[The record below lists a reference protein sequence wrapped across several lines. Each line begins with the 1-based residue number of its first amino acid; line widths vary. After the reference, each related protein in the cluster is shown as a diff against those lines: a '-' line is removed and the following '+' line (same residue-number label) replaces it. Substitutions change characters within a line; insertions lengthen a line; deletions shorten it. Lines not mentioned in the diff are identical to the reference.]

1 MRVCSLASVRSLI
14 VLGEPLAFSVRDA
27 SHMLLLAQGQVIADE
42 PQLMALL
49 RRGAVVEADA
59 VAQLRNPARRSL
71 SPEERLAQLPAAWD
85 RMNGDVRQALA
96 APADA
101 PAAAV
106 SRATTLLLGLIDA
119 APDVAL
125 SQIVRQRD
133 VEEGH
138 YGVQHS
144 IHAATACRAAARYLG
159 WDSAAQRRAFQA
171 ALTMNLGMLDLQ
183 ARLAHQ
189 SAPLTFEQR
198 EQIRSHPQRSVEMLE
213 AAGVSDADWL
223 DAVLKHHEHPDGSG
237 YPSGLRE
244 IGEMAQLLRFADVY
258 TARLAARASRPAMSA
273 HQVGAE
279 LHQMADSSPLAAAL
293 IKAFGV
299 FPPGSFVRL
308 ASGEIGMVVRNGE
321 KAYRP
326 VVVALTNAAGEP
338 RLTPLMRD
346 SADASHAVV
355 GLLPP
360 KALPMRLGEERIASL
375 IGGVVA

>member
-14 VLGEPLAFSVRDA
+14 VLGEPLPFSVRDA
-27 SHMLLLAQGQVIADE
+27 AHMLLLAQGQVIEDE

-59 VAQLRNPARRSL
+59 VAQLRNPARRQMTT
-71 SPEERLAQLPAAWD
+71 EERLAQLPAAWD
-85 RMNGDVRQALA
+85 RMNSDVRQALA
-96 APADA
+96 SPADA
-101 PAAAV
+101 LAGAV

-119 APDVAL
+119 APDVAIA
-125 SQIVRQRD
+125 QVVRQRE

-138 YGVQHS
+138 YGVTHS
-144 IHAATACRAAARYLG
+144 IHAATACRAAARFLG

-189 SAPLTFEQR
+189 AAPLTFEQR
-198 EQIRSHPQRSVEMLE
+198 EQIRAHPQRSVEMLE
-213 AAGVSDADWL
+213 AAGVTDADWL
-223 DAVLKHHEHPDGSG
+223 DAVLKHHELPDGSG
-237 YPSGLRE
+237 YPSGIRE
-244 IGEMAQLLRFADVY
+244 ISDMAQLLRFADVY

-273 HQVGAE
+273 HQAGAE
-279 LHQMADSSPLAAAL
+279 LHQMADSSPLASAL

-299 FPPGSFVRL
+299 FPPGTFVRL
-308 ASGEIGMVVRNGE
+308 ASGELGMVVRNGD

-326 VVVALTNAAGEP
+326 IVAALTNSAGEP
-338 RLTPLMRD
+338 RLTPLVRD
-346 SADASHAVV
+346 SADATHAVV
-355 GLLPP
+355 GLLPA

-375 IGGVVA
+375 IGTT